1 MNEILAHYRKVLAGA
16 AMPSPVEQLMG
27 IRPVDIVSG
36 QVSFEL
42 EATRDHAN
50 PQGTL
55 HGGITSTL
63 ADMAM
68 GVAFGT
74 TLQPDESFTTIELK
88 INFLKPVWNGTIRAD
103 AKILKKGKT
112 VGLVDCRILDKDES
126 LVAYATSTCM
136 ILRGDKAKGR

>member
-1 MNEILAHYRKVLAGA
+1 MNELLERYRNVLEGA
-16 AMPSPVEQLMG
+16 AVPSPVEQLLG
-27 IRPVDIVSG
+27 IRPVDIVPG

-42 EATRDHAN
+42 EASRDHAN

-55 HGGITSTL
+55 NGGITSTL
-63 ADMAM
+63 ADIAM

-74 TLQPDESFTTIELK
+74 ALQPGESFTTIELK

-112 VGLVDCRILDKDES
+112 VGLVDCSVLDKDES

-136 ILRGDKAKGR
+136 ILRGDKARGR